1 MSIQKKIVIKELEVD
16 PKMRYRTIYCEEGK
30 RVIKAN
36 LSKQQIDFF
45 HTKWIK
51 KTKCYSIESFVYFLQ
66 LYGVNGVR
74 ADIPI
79 SRLPT
84 GNIRSVK
91 AVSNSALSRLKEKL
105 LGATPVPMGR
115 KGVFGNCFHELVLEP
130 HTYSL
135 EKYNLRP
142 SEITRLHA
150 MKKAID
156 NDSLTQKLLSV
167 KGNIIE
173 SSRIWIDP
181 ITGLKCKGKLDIDI
195 VKYSEVVDLKTTAV
209 MSQKEYEEAMNSYD
223 YDRQVAFYGK
233 GAKAKRVRFIG
244 VQKVE
249 PYNVYHY
256 CFDMSSDFV
265 KRGEKKMNH
274 LLKKYKEQKT

>member
-1 MSIQKKIVIKELEVD
+1 MSVQKKIVIKELEVD
-16 PKMRYRTIYCEEGK
+16 KRMRYRTIYCEEGK

-45 HTKWIK
+45 HAKWIK
-51 KTKCYSIESFVYFLQ
+51 KTKCYSIDSFVYFLQ
-66 LYGVNGVR
+66 LYGVNGVK

-79 SRLPT
+79 SRLPA
-84 GNIRSVK
+84 GNIRGVK
-91 AVSNSALSRLKEKL
+91 AVSNSGLSRLKDKL
-105 LGATPVPMGR
+105 QGATPVPMGR

-130 HTYSL
+130 NNYSL

-142 SEITRLHA
+142 SEIKKLHE

-156 NDSLTQKLLSV
+156 NDRLTQKLLSV
-167 KGNIIE
+167 KGNVIE
-173 SSRIWIDP
+173 SSRIWTDP

-195 VKYSEVVDLKTTAV
+195 LKYSEVVDLKTTAA
-209 MSQKEYEEAMNSYD
+209 MSQAEYEEAMNSYD
-223 YDRQVAFYGK
+223 YDRQVAFYGT
-233 GAKAKRVRFIG
+233 GAQAKRVRFIG

-256 CFDMSSDFV
+256 SFDMESEFV
-265 KRGEKKMNH
+265 KRGKKKMNF
-274 LLKKYKEQKT
+274 LLKKYKEQKA